1 MISIRNLFKF
11 SSTIQFAKNFTTKP
25 TIFYRLNYGMAFMQ
39 LFERTKTPAELDPSF
54 KRITKLKGHLKSKAT
69 KKYSKKL
76 NTNVR
81 KQKVSLKNH
90 KGLLKRI
97 KIVID
102 Y

>member
-1 MISIRNLFKF
+1 MISLRNFLRLG
-11 SSTIQFAKNFTTKP
+11 SSIQLVKIAMTGQTL
-25 TIFYRLNYGMAFMQ
+25 FYRPNYGMAFMQ

-97 KIVID
+97 KIVVD

>member
-1 MISIRNLFKF
+1 MISLRNFLRLG
-11 SSTIQFAKNFTTKP
+11 SSIQLAKIAMTGQALL
-25 TIFYRLNYGMAFMQ
+25 YRPNYGMAFMQ

-97 KIVID
+97 KIVVD